1 MLRRPGYRLP
11 PHVDPKRRLLTGILY
26 LARPGDSDEY
36 GTQFYRVDRPFVP
49 KRPWS
54 PLSDSSCAAKTPG
67 TSTLV
72 GDAIIITATAA
83 KGIYDAR
90 APSVVTKGTTT

>member
-1 MLRRPGYRLP
+1 VRGE
-11 PHVDPKRRLLTGILY
+11 D
-26 LARPGDSDEY
+26 
-36 GTQFYRVDRPFVP
+36 
-49 KRPWS
+49 
-54 PLSDSSCAAKTPG
+54 PG